1 MINALSN
8 RSGYPCLSQNIYLNQ
23 ASLGLLSD
31 KTVTEMTKFLD
42 TVARYG
48 NLKMTDE
55 EEAHF
60 LNPLRR
66 NVATLLQAKQKNIAI
81 VKADGSI
88 QSSDI
93 VGSIHKIGA
102 HHQGTESCNGW
113 TYWHFIKGNNL
124 LPIDTLREEIRSGLN
139 SLS

>member
-81 VKADGSI
+81 VASASEILSQIPELCKPKANSRVI
-88 QSSDI
+88 LVSSDLYF
-93 VGSIHKIGA
+93 GCFS
-102 HHQGTESCNGW
+102 
-113 TYWHFIKGNNL
+113 
-124 LPIDTLREEIRSGLN
+124 LRY
-139 SLS
+139 